1 MQNHRTIGIFGAGS
15 IAVAML
21 DGILSQ
27 NIINPEDI
35 YVTNKQNDEKLH
47 ALREKYNVHTT
58 RDYKEILSNCRYLI
72 IAVKPIDIDNLLKQ
86 LKNDITDNHIIIT
99 LAAGVATSYV
109 EDALGKKIQVIR
121 AMPNTACKVR
131 ESATAIA
138 LGRYAKEEARN
149 FAEEIFSSVGKV
161 SIVEEDM
168 MDAVTGLSGS
178 GPAYVYLLMD
188 ALIEAG
194 VKAGIPRPLSEELT
208 VQTVYGAAKM
218 VVETGQS
225 PSKLRSEVT
234 TPGGTTMAGMK
245 VLENADFIGLIVKTV
260 ESAAKRSAEMMQ
272 ERNSKCIVE

>member
-131 ESATAIA
+131 ESAMAIA